1 MGADGLG
8 DKIGDLPVD
17 EAPAVPIEEFARSR
31 RKEQALR
38 NSWVASVELVD
49 KSVGCKTGIN
59 PDDSCGRRNGSCRRE
74 IIDRLALWIA
84 RDHDSARSHDLLH
97 RADDRKDPRRCPR
110 EVGPAV
116 RTRDGNV
123 RPNTITGRQ
132 PARDGTIDDYASH
145 RVRHDVDPRVVGR
158 NLAHLIGQYA
168 RIRVNAAASFLTFT

>member
-1 MGADGLG
+1 M
-8 DKIGDLPVD
+8 
-17 EAPAVPIEEFARSR
+17 
-31 RKEQALR
+31 
-38 NSWVASVELVD
+38 
-49 KSVGCKTGIN
+49 
-59 PDDSCGRRNGSCRRE
+59 
-74 IIDRLALWIA
+74 WIA
-84 RDHDSARSHDLLH
+84 RDHDSARWADLVD

-123 RPNTITGRQ
+123 RPSTITGRQ

-168 RIRVNAAASFLTFT
+168 RIRVNAAVGVVRKVWVVAESPNVIALR